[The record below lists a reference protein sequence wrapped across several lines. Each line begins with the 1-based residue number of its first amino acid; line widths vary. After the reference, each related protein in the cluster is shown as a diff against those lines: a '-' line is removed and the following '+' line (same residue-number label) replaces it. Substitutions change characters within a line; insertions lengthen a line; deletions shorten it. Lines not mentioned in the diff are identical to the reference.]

1 MYKFILVILF
11 NLFICLLYG
20 QTIEGKVV
28 RVSDGD
34 TITIIDSTNTQTRIR
49 LHGID
54 CPEIGQDFG
63 QVARKH
69 VSDLIAGKIVNVE
82 VTDVII
88 SIQNAELFRFLKK
101 V

>member
-1 MYKFILVILF
+1 MKNVVLTIYLVLCSVTVCLAQFI
-11 NLFICLLYG
+11 
-20 QTIEGKVV
+20 QAKVV

-34 TITIIDSTNTQTRIR
+34 TITILDSSNTQTRIR

-69 VSDLIAGKIVNVE
+69 VADMIAGEIVNVE
-82 VTDVII
+82 VTDID
-88 SIQNAELFRFLKK
+88 R
-101 V
+101 